1 MAKGNNRDVNLR
13 IRAKD
18 ETGAG
23 VKSAESALNRLA
35 AAQKRTQARR
45 DLYAGATQSTRELTA
60 AYKAATDQ
68 ATKFGRQ
75 MDDVKNWRWSK
86 DVIDDPENLA
96 QNFEQ
101 SRAAAR
107 RAKSEY
113 LAAGAALAQ
122 MRGKQGGFAAFDQIA
137 TDAKKADRAI
147 DGVTA
152 SLDQMNAAQRRAS
165 AAGRGGK
172 KKGDLADQV
181 TDAYGSRQGRGPLGL
196 RPYEMQN
203 LGYQVNDL
211 VTQIASGTSPMQ
223 AFAQQGGQIAQIFP
237 KATSAILR
245 FSPAIAAAA
254 LIVSPFI
261 VALKQ
266 MNDEA
271 KRVSAVNEQLQASGN
286 AAAYSKKDLVEYA
299 RNLADIGVKAEDVKG
314 VVGTALREGLRPEY
328 FDRFA
333 QSARG
338 LSKVTGDELTDSI
351 NTVTEAFTGNAD
363 EILALDDKI
372 GFLSRSER
380 KHIELLR
387 EQKKDV
393 VARTEAFA
401 IFERR
406 YGSIAAKMDGPWDR
420 ILDNFG
426 DAWGAFGR
434 FMLSGIQWNAI
445 KDEIGGILGLI
456 DRLSAR
462 LPGVQQSGR
471 DALAAQHSQQ
481 DREIRQLARVR
492 GRNRNVVA
500 RGFAAQRG
508 DQTAYMSDAQIN
520 ARIKELERSRNDT
533 VRQITAIDQTVRA
546 NQQRQQPTDTT
557 IDPPDVANQD
567 KPDTPKRDTE
577 AERLAERQA
586 DYLED
591 LKAANAERA
600 FEVTLIG
607 KAEREAEILTE
618 IEKQRAKAKDVG
630 LTLSAEQEKAIRDS
644 VGSLYDAEKAHEAIA
659 KIEAARLSLAEK
671 RNQVETRDAFIQR
684 TLAAELTGATE
695 EQRAAY
701 TAILGQMYD
710 LEAAKR
716 RQTELEK
723 ALADQQA
730 RQQELQQQIQTAA
743 ALGNETLVAQLNE
756 QLRVTNGSL
765 LQAVQNMMAFWVAAG
780 GPEADAALLKLQGLK
795 ANVEAFGSK
804 AVVTGTQIDQMLS
817 QGGANAFDQFAQ
829 SIVDGEN
836 AFESLRDA
844 FLSFAADFLRQI
856 ALMIMQQAILNALGG
871 GNGQAS
877 GTGGGIAGLIS
888 GLFRHSGG
896 LVGTGGGF
904 APVNPMLF
912 AGAMRYHGGGLA
924 GLAPDEVPA
933 ILLRNEEVLTE
944 DDPRHRN
951 NGGLGGKGGS
961 VKILNLFDAADALDR
976 GLATEAGEQV
986 FFNFVR
992 RNAETFKAL
1001 LG

>member
-35 AAQKRTQARR
+35 AVQKRTQARR
-45 DLYAGATQSTRELTA
+45 DLYSGATQSTRELTA
-60 AYKAATDQ
+60 AYKVATDQ

-101 SRAAAR
+101 SREAAR
-107 RAKSEY
+107 RAKTEY

-165 AAGRGGK
+165 AGGRGGNR
-172 KKGDLADQV
+172 APATPV
-181 TDAYGSRQGRGPLGL
+181 TPKLPLGL

-223 AFAQQGGQIAQIFP
+223 AFAQQGGQIAQLFP
-237 KATSAILR
+237 RATSAILR
-245 FSPAIAAAA
+245 FSPAVAAAA

-271 KRVSAVNEQLQASGN
+271 KRVSLVNEQLQASGN

-314 VVGTALREGLRPEY
+314 VVGSALREGLRPEY

-338 LSKVTGDELTDSI
+338 LSKVTGDELTESI

-393 VARTEAFA
+393 QARTQAFA

-420 ILDNFG
+420 TLSNFG

-434 FMLSGIQWNAI
+434 FMLSGIQWDAI
-445 KDEIGGILGLI
+445 KDQIGDVLGLI
-456 DRLSAR
+456 EQLTAR

-471 DALAAQHSQQ
+471 DALSSQHGEY
-481 DREIRQLARVR
+481 DRRIRQLSRAR
-492 GRNRNVVA
+492 GRNVVE
-500 RGFAAQRG
+500 RGFAVQRG
-508 DQTAYMSDAQIN
+508 DATSLMSDAQID
-520 ARIKELERSRNDT
+520 AQIKDLERSRNET
-533 VRQITAIDQTVRA
+533 VRQIAVIDQTVRA
-546 NQQRQQPTDTT
+546 NQQQPTDTT

-567 KPDTPKRDTE
+567 KPDKPKKDTE

-600 FEVTLIG
+600 FEITLIG
-607 KAEREAEILTE
+607 RAEREAEILTE
-618 IEKQRAKAKDVG
+618 IEKQRAKAQDVG

-671 RNQVETRDAFIQR
+671 RNQVETRDAYIQR

-701 TAILGQMYD
+701 TTILGQMYD
-710 LEAAKR
+710 LEASKR

-723 ALADQQA
+723 AASDQQA
-730 RQQELQQQIQTAA
+730 IRQELLQQIQAA
-743 ALGNETLVAQLNE
+743 ADTGDQTRVAMLQE
-756 QLRVTNGSL
+756 QLTGVNASL
-765 LQAVQNMMAFWVAAG
+765 LQAIGNVIAFWRTQT
-780 GPEADAALLKLQGLK
+780 GPEAAAALLKWEGL
-795 ANVEAFGSK
+795 AETIRTAGQRV
-804 AVVTGTQIDQMLS
+804 VVTGTQINEMLS
-817 QGGANAFDQFAQ
+817 QGGAQAFNRFAD
-829 SIVDGEN
+829 SIAAGEN
-836 AFESLRDA
+836 AIEGLRDA
-844 FLSFAADFLRQI
+844 FLQYAADFLRQI
-856 ALMIMQQAILNALGG
+856 AVMIAQRAILNALENGKGQGG
-871 GNGQAS
+871 GAGSSIANLIAS
-877 GTGGGIAGLIS
+877 LFHTGGVVG
-888 GLFRHSGG
+888 SGG
-896 LVGTGGGF
+896 GSSRSI
-904 APVNPMLF
+904 NPMLF

-944 DDPRHRN
+944 DDPRHRK
-951 NGGLGGKGGS
+951 NGGLGGSRGS
-961 VKILNLFDAADALDR
+961 MKVVNVFDPADALER
-976 GLATEAGEQV
+976 GLTSESGEQV
-986 FFNFVR
+986 FFNFFR

-1001 LG
+1001 MG

>member
-1 MAKGNNRDVNLR
+1 MTKGNNRDVNLR

-45 DLYAGATQSTRELTA
+45 DLYSGATQSTRELTA

-107 RAKSEY
+107 RAKTEY

-165 AAGRGGK
+165 SGARSGNRAP
-172 KKGDLADQV
+172 ATPV
-181 TDAYGSRQGRGPLGL
+181 TPKLPLGL

-223 AFAQQGGQIAQIFP
+223 AFAQQGGQIAQLFP

-245 FSPAIAAAA
+245 FSPAVAAAA
-254 LIVSPFI
+254 IIVSPFI

-271 KRVSAVNEQLQASGN
+271 KRVSLVNEQLQASGN

-299 RNLADIGVKAEDVKG
+299 RNLADIGLKAEDVKG
-314 VVGTALREGLRPEY
+314 VVGTALREGLQPEY

-338 LSKVTGDELTDSI
+338 LSKVTGDELTESI

-380 KHIELLR
+380 KHIEQLR
-387 EQKKDV
+387 EQKKDIE
-393 VARTEAFA
+393 ARTEAFA

-420 ILDNFG
+420 TLSNFG

-434 FMLSGIQWNAI
+434 FMLSGIQWDSI
-445 KDEIGGILGLI
+445 KDELAGTLYLI
-456 DRLSAR
+456 EQITAR
-462 LPGVQQSGR
+462 LPGVQQTAR
-471 DALAAQHSQQ
+471 EALVSRHGQQ
-481 DREIRQLARVR
+481 DRDIRNLQRAR
-492 GRNRNVVA
+492 GRNVVE
-500 RGFAAQRG
+500 RGFAVQRG
-508 DQTAYMSDAQIN
+508 DATSLMSDAQID
-520 ARIKELERSRNDT
+520 ARIKDLERSRNDT
-533 VRQITAIDQTVRA
+533 VRQITVIDQTVRA
-546 NQQRQQPTDTT
+546 NQQQPTDTT

-567 KPDTPKRDTE
+567 KPDKPKKDTE

-600 FEVTLIG
+600 FEITLIG
-607 KAEREAEILTE
+607 RAEREAEILTE
-618 IEKQRAKAKDVG
+618 IEKQRAKAQDVG
-630 LTLSAEQEKAIRDS
+630 LTLTAEQEQAIRNS
-644 VGSLYDAEKAHEAIA
+644 VGSLYDAEKAHDAIA

-671 RNQVETRDAFIQR
+671 RSQVETRDAYIQR

-701 TAILGQMYD
+701 TTILGQMYD
-710 LEAAKR
+710 LEASKR

-723 ALADQQA
+723 AASDQQA
-730 RQQELQQQIQTAA
+730 IRQELLQQIQAA
-743 ALGNETLVAQLNE
+743 ADTGDQTRVAMLQE
-756 QLRVTNGSL
+756 QLTGVNASL
-765 LQAVQNMMAFWVAAG
+765 LQAIGNVIAFWRTQT
-780 GPEADAALLKLQGLK
+780 GPEAAAALLKWEGL
-795 ANVEAFGSK
+795 AETIRTAGQRV
-804 AVVTGTQIDQMLS
+804 VVTGTQINEMLS
-817 QGGANAFDQFAQ
+817 QGGAQAFDRFAD
-829 SIVDGEN
+829 SIAAGEN
-836 AFESLRDA
+836 AIEGLRDA
-844 FLSFAADFLRQI
+844 FLQYAADFLRQI
-856 ALMIMQQAILNALGG
+856 AVMIAQRAILNALESGK
-871 GNGQAS
+871 GQGSGAGSSIAKLIAS
-877 GTGGGIAGLIS
+877 
-888 GLFRHSGG
+888 LFHSGG
-896 LVGTGGGF
+896 VVGSGGGSSRSI
-904 APVNPMLF
+904 NPMLF

-951 NGGLGGKGGS
+951 NGGLGGSRASMK
-961 VKILNLFDAADALDR
+961 VVNVFDPADALER
-976 GLATEAGEQV
+976 GLTSESGEQV
-986 FFNFVR
+986 FFNFFR

-1001 LG
+1001 MG